1 MLIHK
6 LFRSLKN
13 YNYRLWA
20 GGSVVSNIGTWMQRT
35 AQDWLVLTQL
45 THHNATAVGIVMACQ
60 FGPQL
65 LLLPISGFCADY
77 FNRHKLVMT
86 TQGILCLLALILG
99 ILTVTGAITLWEVYL
114 LAFLFGCT
122 AAIDAPVRQTFV
134 GDLVGDQYL
143 SNAISLNSTSFNA
156 ARMIGPAVA
165 GLIIAAVG
173 TGWAFIINAA
183 SFLAVLTSLQF
194 MRPSEFFQLTR
205 PQRTKGSLTAGF
217 RYVCQRRDL
226 RTILLMAFVIGTFGL
241 NFPLYISTMAA
252 SVFHTGAKGYGFL
265 SSCMAMGTVSGAIFS
280 AIQEKPHMRNLLFSA
295 LLFGIGC
302 AFAAFSPSY
311 GWFAIILIVVG
322 LATLIFNN
330 NNNSLVQLSTEQS
343 MRGRVI
349 AIRMAIMMGGTPF
362 GAPIVGWV
370 INHFGARWGLAIG
383 AMSGIVAALIALSY
397 FIFSKPADSSL
408 QASK

>member
-1 MLIHK
+1 
-6 LFRSLKN
+6 
-13 YNYRLWA
+13 
-20 GGSVVSNIGTWMQRT
+20 MQRT

-45 THHNATAVGIVMACQ
+45 THHDAAAVGIVMACQ

-65 LLLPISGFCADY
+65 LLLPVSGFCADY
-77 FNRHKLVMT
+77 FNRHKLMMV
-86 TQGILCLLALILG
+86 TQGILCVLALILG
-99 ILTVTGAITLWEVYL
+99 TLTVTGVITLWEVYL

-122 AAIDAPVRQTFV
+122 AAIDAPTRQTFV
-134 GDLVGDQYL
+134 GELVGDSYL

-183 SFLAVLTSLQF
+183 SFLAVLASLKL
-194 MRPSEFFQLTR
+194 MRPALFFPLTR
-205 PQRTKGSLTAGF
+205 PLRTKGSLTAGF
-217 RYVCQRRDL
+217 SYVCHRRDL
-226 RTILLMAFVIGTFGL
+226 RTILLMTFIIGTFGM

-265 SSCMAMGTVSGAIFS
+265 SSCMAIGTISGAILC

-302 AFAAFSPSY
+302 TWAALAPSY
-311 GWFAIILIVVG
+311 GWFAVILIIVG
-322 LATLIFNN
+322 LAALIFNN
-330 NNNSLVQLSTEQS
+330 NNNSLMQLSTEQS

-349 AIRMAIMMGGTPF
+349 AIRMAIMMGGTPL
-362 GAPIVGWV
+362 GAPIAGWV

-383 AMSGIVAALIALSY
+383 AASGIFAALIAIGY
-397 FIFSKPADSSL
+397 FIFANPSDSSF